1 MKNWKNTIIF
11 DDKTIYDAIKNLE
24 KTGLQIILVTNKKNN
39 FLGTITDGD
48 IRSGIL
54 KGYALDK
61 SIMNI
66 LNKKPIITKK
76 NITNELAIEKMDNF
90 KINHLPIVRNK
101 KIIGLHTRSN
111 FQKRKNQIF
120 F

>member
-48 IRSGIL
+48 IR
-54 KGYALDK
+54 
-61 SIMNI
+61 
-66 LNKKPIITKK
+66 
-76 NITNELAIEKMDNF
+76 
-90 KINHLPIVRNK
+90 
-101 KIIGLHTRSN
+101 
-111 FQKRKNQIF
+111 
-120 F
+120 

>member
-76 NITNELAIEKMDNF
+76 KYN
-90 KINHLPIVRNK
+90 
-101 KIIGLHTRSN
+101 
-111 FQKRKNQIF
+111 
-120 F
+120 